1 MKEALFI
8 SFLLLMFCL
17 LNVYKSVFIFQVC
30 ERRLIIMK
38 NSIGEMSS
46 LRGNVLN
53 LYLSSA

>member
-17 LNVYKSVFIFQVC
+17 LNVYKSVFVFQVC
-30 ERRLIIMK
+30 ERGLIIMK